1 LIGARIRRIDAPSPD
16 LWAMTLTSSEARGT
30 LLVSL
35 QPSASGIGW
44 AEKRPHGQPATSFVQ
59 KLRKELEGGRLVA
72 LEEVGAR
79 FELTISKSDKKF
91 RLAFDFARQ
100 NVLLL
105 SDEGLVTSARKA
117 KEHSDV
123 PLATASSAIDRA
135 DANAQG
141 EHAGSSK
148 VRDRDAHRGAG
159 DTTNLEAARSGDAE
173 RRPLE
178 LDLAELAER
187 ARELLADRSGALL
200 SLRRSS
206 LLRAVRTARSR
217 SSRKLDAIA
226 GDAKRAEQAPALRQ
240 RAQLLLSNL
249 HAIARGATSVR
260 LLDYTLDPPAEVDVA
275 LDPKQ
280 SPREL
285 AEAWFKR
292 ARRFERG
299 ATIAAQR
306 SAAGLVEVSSLDA
319 LVREIEACTDAETL
333 EVLAQKSRQLGI
345 QGELPEQVAPEK
357 TREPSRHVPYR
368 TLVGSG
374 ARVILVGKGASDND
388 VLTRDHARPHDLWLH
403 ARDVAGA
410 HVVVPLEKRE
420 VCPQELLLDA
430 AHLAA
435 HFSDSRGEP
444 TVDVSYT
451 PKRYVRKPK
460 GAAPGLVVLEREK
473 VLRLQLEATRLAKL
487 LQNERQ

>member
-16 LWAMTLTSSEARGT
+16 LWAITLTSSEARGT

-35 QPSASGIGW
+35 QPGAAGIGW

-72 LEEVGAR
+72 LEEVGPR
-79 FELTISKSDKKF
+79 FELTISKTEKKF
-91 RLAFDFARQ
+91 RLAFDFAAQ

-105 SDEGLVTSARKA
+105 SDEALVASARKA
-117 KEHSDV
+117 KEQAE
-123 PLATASSAIDRA
+123 LTQATA
-135 DANAQG
+135 DAA
-141 EHAGSSK
+141 
-148 VRDRDAHRGAG
+148 
-159 DTTNLEAARSGDAE
+159 TRSGDSE
-173 RRPLE
+173 RRE
-178 LDLAELAER
+178 FDVDLVELAER
-187 ARELLADRSGALL
+187 ALELLADRSGALL
-200 SLRRSS
+200 SLRRTS

-217 SSRKLDAIA
+217 VSRKLDAIA

-249 HAIARGATSVR
+249 HAIARGATTVR

-280 SPREL
+280 TPREQ
-285 AEAWFKR
+285 ADAWFKR

-306 SAAGLVEVSSLDA
+306 SAAGLAEVAALDA
-319 LVREIEACTDAETL
+319 LIGEIDACADAETL
-333 EVLAQKSRQLGI
+333 EVLAQKSQQLGI

-357 TREPSRHVPYR
+357 SREPSRHVPYR
-368 TLVGSG
+368 TFVGSG

-388 VLTRDHARPHDLWLH
+388 VVTRDHARPHDLWLH

-444 TVDVSYT
+444 TVDVNYT

-473 VLRLQLEATRLAKL
+473 VLRLQLEAARLAKL